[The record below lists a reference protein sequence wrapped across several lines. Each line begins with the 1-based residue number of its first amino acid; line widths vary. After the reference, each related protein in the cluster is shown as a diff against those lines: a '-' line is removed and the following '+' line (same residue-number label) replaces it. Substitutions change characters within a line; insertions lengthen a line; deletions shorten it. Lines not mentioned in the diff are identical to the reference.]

1 MEPAPF
7 FQEISGGPS
16 NGSAVWTTAR
26 DSIRLR
32 VGYWPAEQDVCGTIF
47 LFPGRTEYIE
57 LQGRL
62 ARDLVAKGFS
72 VLTIDWR
79 GHGLS
84 QRLLDDPATLHVE
97 AFSDYQKDVDAFLQ
111 IATTL
116 GMPKPWFLMANSM
129 GGNIG
134 LRATLQGLPV
144 AACSFTAPMWGI
156 EMSELQRL
164 IASPVAWAACAL
176 GHGEAYVPGHDGKNY
191 VSHAPFEGNRITFDP
206 ENYGYW
212 VQQARTRPEL
222 QTAGSSLKWLRES
235 LGECRR
241 ISKLKSPDLPCITF
255 YGDCDEVVDKRAI
268 QQRMAA
274 WSNSEYV
281 ELKHAKH
288 ALLLERPDVRAAVI
302 SRTVERFLET

>member
-1 MEPAPF
+1 MEQAPF
-7 FQEISGGPS
+7 FEEISDGPD
-16 NGSAVWTTAR
+16 NGSAFWTATR
-26 DSIRLR
+26 DGIRLR
-32 VGYWPAEQDVCGTIF
+32 VGLWSATQDIHGTIF

-84 QRLLDDPATLHVE
+84 QRLLDDPATLHVA
-97 AFSDYQKDVDAFLQ
+97 AFSDYQHDVDALLQ
-111 IATTL
+111 FATTL
-116 GMPKPWFLMANSM
+116 GVPKPWFLMANSM

-134 LRATLQGLPV
+134 LRAILQGFPV

-156 EMSELQRL
+156 EMSQLQRL

-176 GHGEAYVPGHDGKNY
+176 GRGEAYVPGHNGKNY
-191 VSHAPFEGNRITFDP
+191 VSHAPFAGNRITFDP
-206 ENYGYW
+206 ENYEYW
-212 VQQARTRPEL
+212 VRQARTKPEL
-222 QTAGSSLKWLRES
+222 QTAGSSMKWLHES
-235 LGECRR
+235 LKECRR
-241 ISKLKSPDLPCITF
+241 ISTLSSPHLACVAF
-255 YGDCDEVVDKRAI
+255 YGDHDEVVDRRAI

-281 ELKHAKH
+281 ELAHAKH
-288 ALLLERPDVRAAVI
+288 ALLLEKPEVRTAVI
-302 SRTVERFLET
+302 SKTVRRFLEI

>member
-7 FQEISGGPS
+7 FQEISGGPN
-16 NGSAVWTTAR
+16 NGSAVWTTTR

-32 VGYWPAEQDVCGTIF
+32 VGYWPAEQDVCGTVF

-62 ARDLVAKGFS
+62 ARDLVARGFS

-84 QRLLDDPATLHVE
+84 RRLLDNPATLHVE
-97 AFSDYQKDVDAFLQ
+97 AFSDYQNDVDAFLQ
-111 IATTL
+111 IATTF
-116 GMPKPWFLMANSM
+116 GVPKPWFLMANSM

-134 LRATLQGLPV
+134 LRAILQGFPV

-156 EMSELQRL
+156 EMSQLQRL

-176 GHGEAYVPGHDGKNY
+176 GRGEVYVPGHDGKNY

-206 ENYGYW
+206 ENFGYW

-222 QTAGSSLKWLRES
+222 QTAGSSMKWLHES
-235 LGECRR
+235 LRECRR
-241 ISKLKSPDLPCITF
+241 ISKLKSPDLPCIAF

-268 QQRMAA
+268 QQRMAV

-288 ALLLERPDVRAAVI
+288 ALLLERPEVRAAVI
-302 SRTVERFLET
+302 SKTVERFLET